1 MVIVSKHGSGS
12 LKLPLTKILL
22 NKFTTILL
30 ISNLHLITGLDKPN
44 LVEVGPYV
52 YRQKMEKV
60 DVNFSNSEP
69 SVTYKVA
76 KQYFFAQELSCP
88 GMIWYGLV

>member
-1 MVIVSKHGSGS
+1 M
-12 LKLPLTKILL
+12 
-22 NKFTTILL
+22 
-30 ISNLHLITGLDKPN
+30 
-44 LVEVGPYV
+44 EVGPYV

-88 GMIWYGLV
+88 GMIW